1 MLPNPALLML
11 AVVLVAALFVVARFF
26 GKVPAIVLGSLAVSG
41 VIGFAVSAI
50 ALS

>member
-1 MLPNPALLML
+1 MLPNPVLLLLAISL
-11 AVVLVAALFVVARFF
+11 AVALFVVARFF